1 MGNALDS
8 KPQSYSVSG
17 SKIQTAD
24 YTNTYAQRANQP
36 GDPTDAVSWG
46 NKGSTVQIGVK
57 ILEDENKEL
66 YIMNRSNQKVY
77 ITKGGSPLPNAAA
90 LVQTGK
96 NYGRGPCMQFMG
108 DPLNPTIYMY
118 TGSDMSPGQNFAPIK
133 INSMADFKEAMTQDN
148 SGHDINAKFSGMY
161 GQAAISPFQP
171 LGKDIWSGVADFN
184 RATNLIGEQLIL
196 PMAEE
201 VIGNVIPGFGT
212 AMSLTGLHDDI
223 QKGID
228 GLFDNLHKS
237 RVYKSGNEYDT
248 SMANVFKDPRL
259 QASFQSE
266 QAQNTQLG
274 SEMKRAT
281 PQNTLSM
288 PSQTPQQMILK
299 ARELQKDNTNMSI
312 KQQTQEL
319 EGAIG
324 KLKSALGNKVDWS
337 YYTQM
342 QYGLAAAASA
352 ENDEGS
358 LNILTHFA
366 TKLSTDVL
374 PMYQAQL
381 KNEQVTPQTTSV
393 PPPKGGSFAPIPW
406 HPRVINGEFFHPG
419 SKMVI
424 RG

>member
-8 KPQSYSVSG
+8 KPQSYSVQG
-17 SKIQTAD
+17 SKIQGAQ
-24 YTNTYAQRANQP
+24 YTNTYAQRVNQP
-36 GDPTDAVSWG
+36 SDPTDAVSWG

-57 ILEDENKEL
+57 IMEDDDKEL
-66 YIMNRSNQKVY
+66 YVMNRANQKVY
-77 ITKGGSPLPNAAA
+77 ITKDGTPLPNAAA

-108 DPLNPTIYMY
+108 DPLNPTVYMY
-118 TGSDMSPGQNFAPIK
+118 TGSDLSPGKNFAPIQ
-133 INSMADFKEAMTQDN
+133 INNMQDFKEAMTQDN
-148 SGHDINAKFSGMY
+148 SGVDINAKYSGMY

-171 LGKDIWSGVADFN
+171 LGKDVWSSAADFN
-184 RATNLIGEQLIL
+184 RVTNLMGEQLIL
-196 PMAEE
+196 PAAEE
-201 VIGNVIPGFGT
+201 VVGKVIPGFGT
-212 AMSLTGLHDDI
+212 FMSVTGLHDDI
-223 QKGID
+223 QKDLD

-237 RVYKSGNEYDT
+237 RVYKSGSEYDT
-248 SMANVFKDPRL
+248 GMANVFKYPRL
-259 QASFQSE
+259 QESFHTE

-274 SEMKRAT
+274 TEMKRAT
-281 PQNTLSM
+281 PKNVLGM

-299 ARELQKDNTNMSI
+299 ARELQKDNTSMSI

-366 TKLSTDVL
+366 TKLSTDVVPL
-374 PMYQAQL
+374 YKAQL
-381 KNEQVTPQTTSV
+381 ANQTVTPQSAAV

-406 HPRVINGEFFHPG
+406 HPRVINGEYFHPVG
-419 SKMVI
+419 KMTI